1 MVIKVETVA
10 GVKTPEGAC
19 GRLVPQVCSVTENS
33 VISTL
38 MIRESFCMHVTLPG
52 KKKKSLETKTKNVK
66 VGWVLEN
73 SSQAACLDPFMKPG
87 PNSIS
92 MTSWSSV

>member
-52 KKKKSLETKTKNVK
+52 KKKNPLKL
-66 VGWVLEN
+66 
-73 SSQAACLDPFMKPG
+73 KPK
-87 PNSIS
+87 
-92 MTSWSSV
+92 MLK